1 MEYDRAAFER
11 RAVRRILRT
20 PRLDDVADPLV
31 SVRIATFN
39 RPDLLVERAIR
50 SALSQT
56 YPNVEV
62 VVVGDCAVPETAERI
77 ADLNDSRVRYYNLPL
92 RPLYP
97 TEPRAFWSVAG
108 TRAANTGMALC
119 RGEWIAP
126 LDDDDEFTP
135 EHIEVLLDACRR
147 NCWDFVYSVFD
158 MEKSPGE
165 WAPVGHWPIEEAAT
179 CHGSVLMH
187 RSVAALGYDIDAWRN
202 SEPGDWNLWRRMRD
216 AGVRM
221 GFVDRVLG
229 KHYLEGTAVAG

>member
-1 MEYDRAAFER
+1 MQYDRAAFER
-11 RAVRRILRT
+11 RLVRRVARQ
-20 PRLDDVADPLV
+20 PRADEATGPLV

-39 RPDLLVERAIR
+39 RPDLLLDRAVR
-50 SALSQT
+50 SALEQT
-56 YPNVEV
+56 YPHIEV
-62 VVVGDCAVPETAERI
+62 VVVGDCAVPETGARI
-77 ADLNDSRVRYYNLPL
+77 AALGDPRVRYYNLPL
-92 RPLYP
+92 RPTYP
-97 TEPRAFWSVAG
+97 AERRAFWSVAG

-135 EHIEVLLDACRR
+135 DHIEVLLDACRR
-147 NCWDFVYSVFD
+147 NRWDFVYSVFD
-158 MEKSPGE
+158 MEREPGT
-165 WAPVGHWPIEEAAT
+165 WTPVGHWPIEEGAT

-187 RSVAALGYDIDAWRN
+187 RSVAALRYDIDAWRG

-229 KHYLEGTAVAG
+229 KHYLEGTAVPA